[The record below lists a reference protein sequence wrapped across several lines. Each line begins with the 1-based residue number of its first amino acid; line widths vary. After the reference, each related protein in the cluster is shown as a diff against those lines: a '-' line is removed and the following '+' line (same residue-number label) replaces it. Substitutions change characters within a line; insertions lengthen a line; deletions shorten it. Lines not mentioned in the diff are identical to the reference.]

1 MLRRSDF
8 SLFVLISVG
17 HVLLISA
24 QVQSKSGIP
33 VLQAIAF
40 GAFARF
46 QGATSGAADAGRG
59 FWSNYVAVS
68 GAARENDALKRQIL
82 DLEAELQRQRALA
95 ARAQSLEEALGLK
108 AQVAAATVAARV
120 IAGSPSPGSD
130 RVTID
135 RGTNDGVA
143 PDMAVLADRGVVGR
157 VISPV
162 AGGAATVQL
171 LLGADA
177 AAAVI
182 FERSSAG
189 GVARGGAANGALM
202 RVDYVPALADIQPG
216 ERVLTSGQDGIY
228 PQGFLVGTVERVAG
242 PPNGDRE
249 ILVRP
254 AVDFSHIDL
263 VLVVLGARPDTQ
275 GGGS

>member
-1 MLRRSDF
+1 MLRRQT
-8 SLFVLISVG
+8 FVLFTLISLG

-40 GAFARF
+40 GAFARV
-46 QGATSGAADAGRG
+46 QSLTGGVANGVGTL
-59 FWSNYVAVS
+59 WTNYLAVS
-68 GAARENDALKRQIL
+68 GAARENEALRRRVL

-95 ARAQSLEEALGLK
+95 AQSEGLEQLLALKTSL
-108 AQVAAATVAARV
+108 ASPTVAARV
-120 IAGSPSPGSD
+120 IAGNPSPGSD

-135 RGTNDGVA
+135 RGRRDGMR
-143 PDMAVLADRGVVGR
+143 PDLAVIADQGVVGR
-157 VISPV
+157 IVSPV
-162 AGGAATVQL
+162 AEHAASVQL
-171 LLGADA
+171 LLGSGA
-177 AAAVI
+177 AAAVV

-189 GVARGGAANGALM
+189 GVLRGGAARGDM
-202 RVDYVPALADIQPG
+202 FRVDYVSSSADVQAG

-228 PQGFLVGTVERVAG
+228 PQGFLVGTVERVEKG
-242 PPNGDRE
+242 SSGERE

-263 VLVVLGARPDTQ
+263 VLVVVPDSPDTP